1 MYLPR
6 VEAPAAV
13 DEPERQIGDALHG
26 VETILVVEDEDAVR
40 SMVREALEAR
50 GYRVLVARNGVEA
63 LDMASRH
70 GDYIDLLVTD
80 VVMPQ
85 MNGAE
90 LAQRLERERP
100 GLRVLFVSGYTDD
113 AVIRHGVLEAR
124 THFLQKP
131 FSLESLARKVRE
143 ILDAPRPSRTVDSTS
158 ARS

>member
-1 MYLPR
+1 
-6 VEAPAAV
+6 V
-13 DEPERQIGDALHG
+13 
-26 VETILVVEDEDAVR
+26 LVVEDEDAVR

-63 LDMASRH
+63 LDLAGRY

-90 LAQRLERERP
+90 LAQRLSHLRP

-113 AVIRHGVLEAR
+113 AVIRTGVLEAR
-124 THFLQKP
+124 TAFLQKP
-131 FSLESLARKVRE
+131 FSLDDLGRMVRDVIDARP
-143 ILDAPRPSRTVDSTS
+143 ARPAVDSA
-158 ARS
+158 ARRS